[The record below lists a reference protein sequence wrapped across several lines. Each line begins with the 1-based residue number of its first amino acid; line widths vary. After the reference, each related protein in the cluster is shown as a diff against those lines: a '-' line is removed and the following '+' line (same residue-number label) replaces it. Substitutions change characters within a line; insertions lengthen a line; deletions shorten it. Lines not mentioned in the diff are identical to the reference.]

1 MMKFE
6 DVALVGFLLVLY
18 FIAARDIEAMRG
30 DNGAYQQASLVYHSS
45 TSDRAALLR
54 TGSRP

>member
-30 DNGAYQQASLVYHSS
+30 DNGAYQQASLVYHSR